1 MLIALISI
9 FEQVAISLL
18 LLIIHWFDMLRVNS
32 RNPIFRKQA
41 LALLVGSIFT
51 ELALA
56 NQPEYEAP
64 PLDEIVVSASRY
76 EQKILDT
83 AASINL
89 INLNQI
95 QNGQARDNLSEPL
108 NRVPGIFALNRQNY
122 AQDLQISSRGF
133 GANSTFGTRGIRLII
148 DNIPGTVADGQGQI
162 SHIDLPS
169 TDRIEV
175 MRGPF
180 SVLYGNSSGGVIRVF
195 TQDGG
200 PKTELQPYFD
210 VGSYGQRRAG
220 LKASGKSGEL
230 GYVIDAGQFHTNGYR
245 DQSAADR
252 RNENAKFS
260 FMGGPDT
267 KVTLIANN
275 VSLKAQDPNGLTESQ
290 LIVNPK
296 QAGVSAI
303 SQNSRKSVDQTQAGA
318 SIDFRINSN
327 NNFLFTPYLGQRHV
341 LQYLTSTTVGSGVI
355 DLARTFYG
363 IDSKW
368 VSQTKLVHIPV
379 TVVSG
384 IDMNENDDRR
394 RTYTNSGGTAAYSS
408 SASQDYGMSAKNFDQ
423 YLQADFRITERLA
436 FNAGI
441 RNSKTNLSSATNNS
455 ITLNTG
461 SNSYQAMTNMASI
474 QYYLSEISNVYVSY
488 GSSFDTP
495 TLNQVFY
502 SASGA
507 VNGSSC
513 TSSCSNFGLLAA
525 NTKQVEI
532 GFKSKLTSAIQ
543 TNIAV
548 FNANTNNDIVIGVA
562 NAGRNSFTN
571 APKTN
576 RQGLEGSAQFKWPYH
591 LEANIAYTWLN
602 ATVKDSYTY
611 YNGTTANTV
620 LSGNRIPGVPNQG
633 LFSELLWVKPNKSME
648 AAVEARANGPMAV
661 NDLNTQYRAPG
672 YAIMNLRAVMRQEI
686 AGGWSTSQ
694 FFRINNI
701 FDRSYVGSVIVNQF
715 YLRSYEPAPTRNW
728 MIGGKVSYQ
737 F

>member
-1 MLIALISI
+1 MKHKEERRI
-9 FEQVAISLL
+9 FQQNDRRINKSRMFYDKLLKAKTSL
-18 LLIIHWFDMLRVNS
+18 W
-32 RNPIFRKQA
+32 
-41 LALLVGSIFT
+41 
-51 ELALA
+51 
-56 NQPEYEAP
+56 
-64 PLDEIVVSASRY
+64 
-76 EQKILDT
+76 
-83 AASINL
+83 
-89 INLNQI
+89 
-95 QNGQARDNLSEPL
+95 
-108 NRVPGIFALNRQNY
+108 
-122 AQDLQISSRGF
+122 GF
-133 GANSTFGTRGIRLII
+133 G
-148 DNIPGTVADGQGQI
+148 
-162 SHIDLPS
+162 
-169 TDRIEV
+169 
-175 MRGPF
+175 
-180 SVLYGNSSGGVIRVF
+180 VLG
-195 TQDGG
+195 
-200 PKTELQPYFD
+200 
-210 VGSYGQRRAG
+210 
-220 LKASGKSGEL
+220 
-230 GYVIDAGQFHTNGYR
+230 H
-245 DQSAADR
+245 
-252 RNENAKFS
+252 
-260 FMGGPDT
+260 
-267 KVTLIANN
+267 
-275 VSLKAQDPNGLTESQ
+275 
-290 LIVNPK
+290 
-296 QAGVSAI
+296 
-303 SQNSRKSVDQTQAGA
+303 
-318 SIDFRINSN
+318 
-327 NNFLFTPYLGQRHV
+327 
-341 LQYLTSTTVGSGVI
+341 
-355 DLARTFYG
+355 
-363 IDSKW
+363 
-368 VSQTKLVHIPV
+368 
-379 TVVSG
+379 
-384 IDMNENDDRR
+384 
-394 RTYTNSGGTAAYSS
+394 
-408 SASQDYGMSAKNFDQ
+408 
-423 YLQADFRITERLA
+423 
-436 FNAGI
+436 
-441 RNSKTNLSSATNNS
+441 
-455 ITLNTG
+455 
-461 SNSYQAMTNMASI
+461 
-474 QYYLSEISNVYVSY
+474 LSEISNVYVSY

-525 NTKQVEI
+525 NTRQVEI
-532 GFKSKLTSAIQ
+532 GLKSKLTSAIQ

-548 FNANTNNDIVIGVA
+548 FNTNTNNDIVIGVA